1 MTKESTASV
10 NLSLASH
17 RNNLDFLRLFFAL
30 SVLITH
36 SYALTGIAEH
46 DLLSQFS
53 HDQARFSHTGVQG
66 FLIISG
72 FLISKSLVR
81 STTLLDYYFK
91 RALRVFPGLFTTLCL
106 TVILCAFISDRSIM
120 NYFAHYSTR
129 DYIIYNSLLKIQY
142 KLDGVFTN
150 NPYPKAV
157 NGSLWTIPYEVFF
170 YILLSLCYFIR
181 QRVNM
186 LRVLFISSFLVA
198 VGLFVV
204 AAPWLSRYSL
214 PFWGLQGHHVVELA
228 AFFLAGAIW
237 AVFPLPSST
246 YRKRMILVSLPP
258 LIIALFFGGY
268 VLVQFFTLPLLVI
281 AFGTLNNSKLSFARK
296 FGDFSYGIYLW
307 GFVVQQTLMHLF
319 NFNQMQ
325 LMLTSI
331 PLTYVCGALSWHL
344 VEKYALRLKIRPSPL
359 ST

>member
-1 MTKESTASV
+1 MTKESTSSE
-10 NLSLASH
+10 NSSLASH
-17 RNNLDFLRLFFAL
+17 QNNLDFLRLFFAL
-30 SVLITH
+30 AVLVTH
-36 SYALTGIAEH
+36 SYALTGVAEN

-81 STTLLDYYFK
+81 SSSLPDYYFK
-91 RALRVFPGLFTTLCL
+91 RALRVFPGLFVTVCL
-106 TVILCAFISDRSIM
+106 TVVLCAFLSDKPILS
-120 NYFAHYSTR
+120 YFAHYSTR

-142 KLDGVFTN
+142 GLMGVFVN

-170 YILLSLCYFIR
+170 YVLLSLCYFIR
-181 QRVNM
+181 QRVNI
-186 LRVLFISSFLVA
+186 LRALFIGCFLVA
-198 VGLFVV
+198 TGLFIV
-204 AAPWLSRYSL
+204 AAPELSKFSL
-214 PFWGLQGHHVVELA
+214 PFWELQGHHIMELA

-237 AVFPLPSST
+237 AVFPLPSDA
-246 YRKRMILVSLPP
+246 YRKKMILFGLPL
-258 LIIALFFGGY
+258 LIISLYLGGY
-268 VLVQFFTLPLLVI
+268 VLVQFLALPILVI
-281 AFGTLNNSKLSFARK
+281 AFGTLNSPKLSFARK

-307 GFVVQQTLMHLF
+307 GFVVQQTLVHLF
-319 NFNQMQ
+319 HLNQMQ

-344 VEKYALRLKIRPSPL
+344 IEKHALRLKMRPLPL
-359 ST
+359 RA

>member
-1 MTKESTASV
+1 MTKESTASG
-10 NLSLASH
+10 NISLASH
-17 RNNLDFLRLFFAL
+17 QNNLDFLRLFFAL
-30 SVLITH
+30 SVLVTH
-36 SYALTGIAEH
+36 SYALTGIAED

-91 RALRVFPGLFTTLCL
+91 RALRVFPGLIVTLCL
-106 TVILCAFISDRSIM
+106 TVVLCAFLSSKSILS
-120 NYFAHYSTR
+120 YFAHYSTR

-142 KLDGVFTN
+142 GLDGVFVN

-170 YILLSLCYFIR
+170 YVLLSLCYFIR
-181 QRVNM
+181 QRVKI
-186 LRVLFISSFLVA
+186 LRILFIGCFLVA

-204 AAPWLSRYSL
+204 AAPELSKYSL
-214 PFWGLQGHHVVELA
+214 PFWGLQGHHIVELA

-237 AVFPLPSST
+237 AVFPMPSAA
-246 YRKRMILVSLPP
+246 YRKKMILVGLPI
-258 LIIALFFGGY
+258 LVTSLFFGGY
-268 VLVQFFTLPLLVI
+268 VLVQFFALPLLVI
-281 AFGTLNNSKLSFARK
+281 AFGTLNNSELSFARK

-307 GFVVQQTLMHLF
+307 GFVVQQTLMHF
-319 NFNQMQ
+319 FHFNQMQ
-325 LMLTSI
+325 LMLSSI
-331 PLTYVCGALSWHL
+331 PITYVCGALSWHL
-344 VEKYALRLKIRPSPL
+344 VEKHALRLKMKPLPL
-359 ST
+359 SA